1 MMKPIWKPALFFVFC
16 LAIFLIINVPVG
28 LILNQLA
35 LPKNFKLNGVKGQIT
50 SGRIATVEAHNF
62 PFRDI
67 NYQTD
72 LSCLLSLHV
81 CYQVNYQ
88 NGKAYISFNPLT
100 NITQIKQFDV
110 EYSLVELLPLMGQML
125 VKPAGEIKLK
135 FNQINIHHLNVNQIK
150 IGHIEGLALW
160 RNVGIVGEDI
170 NLGDYQ
176 FEVEREDSSYR
187 FKLTDRQAVQ
197 VIDGTGRLK
206 SNGEY
211 LLDIK
216 IQADSSL
223 DDNIKSML
231 ALVAKKKGL
240 NEYLIYRQG
249 QLPPHFIR
257 QLLFSDAL

>member
-135 FNQINIHHLNVNQIK
+135 FNQINI
-150 IGHIEGLALW
+150 
-160 RNVGIVGEDI
+160 I